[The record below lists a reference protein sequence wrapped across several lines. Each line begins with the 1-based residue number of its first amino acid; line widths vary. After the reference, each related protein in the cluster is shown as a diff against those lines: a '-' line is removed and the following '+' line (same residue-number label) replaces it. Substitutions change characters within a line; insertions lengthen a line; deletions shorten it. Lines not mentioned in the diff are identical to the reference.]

1 MPKYYPDKLL
11 EVRPVSNAKKEHLQ
25 MIAPMVNLCI
35 EKQMGPFQGRSKLK
49 QYNPQKPKK
58 QIVCLKTSPKGH
70 IFKFEV
76 HLGTIDV
83 SPGKSLGMLSI
94 FVINVCKYG
103 VINLFMHNVKWPIII

>member
-1 MPKYYPDKLL
+1 MQMPKYYPDKLL

-35 EKQMGPFQGRSKLK
+35 EKQMGPFQARSKLK
-49 QYNPQKPKK
+49 QYNWQKPKK
-58 QIVCLKTSPKGH
+58 HGCKLYVFKTSPKGL

-83 SPGKSLGMLSI
+83 SPDKSLGMLSI
-94 FVINVCKYG
+94 FM
-103 VINLFMHNVKWPIII
+103 L

>member
-1 MPKYYPDKLL
+1 MQMPKYYPDKLL

-58 QIVCLKTSPKGH
+58 QGCKLYVLKQVRKVTFSSLKYILVRLMFPLAN
-70 IFKFEV
+70 
-76 HLGTIDV
+76 HLE
-83 SPGKSLGMLSI
+83 
-94 FVINVCKYG
+94 C
-103 VINLFMHNVKWPIII
+103 